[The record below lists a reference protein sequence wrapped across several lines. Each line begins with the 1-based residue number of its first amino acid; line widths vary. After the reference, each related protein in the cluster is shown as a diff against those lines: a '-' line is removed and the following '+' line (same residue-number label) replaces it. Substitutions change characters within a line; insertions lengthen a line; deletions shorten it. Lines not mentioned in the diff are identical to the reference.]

1 MFSGILSG
9 CCSQGMGEYA
19 GTVGEESVKVTDGEG
34 GRSEEPPLELESQ
47 GGRDGG
53 GVDESV

>member
-1 MFSGILSG
+1 
-9 CCSQGMGEYA
+9 MGEDN
-19 GTVGEESVKVTDGEG
+19 VKVTDGEG